1 MVQHDIWRYR
11 KKKFPA
17 RTILSILWLR
27 SRTIHHSVSVGC
39 PHIPTPPPSMESPPR
54 SQLQNRDPFLD
65 LHHQLTLFPSWVASS
80 TAQPES
86 VRLSGWGHYSA
97 RICTEVLLKP
107 RLSFRA
113 PRPAPVTY
121 FYFLYIAAITT
132 SQRAPRMPRSA
143 WGRLQEGNAVPE
155 TETPQGKH
163 VSY

>member
-17 RTILSILWLR
+17 CTISSILWPR

-39 PHIPTPPPSMESPPR
+39 PHIPTPPPSMEPPPR
-54 SQLQNRDPFLD
+54 SKLQNRDPFLD
-65 LHHQLTLFPSWVASS
+65 LHHQLTLFPSRVASS

-86 VRLSGWGHYSA
+86 VSLSGWGHYSA
-97 RICTEVLLKP
+97 WICTEVLSKP
-107 RLSFRA
+107 RLSCRA
-113 PRPAPVTY
+113 PKSAPVTY
-121 FYFLYIAAITT
+121 FDFLCIAAITT

-143 WGRLQEGNAVPE
+143 WGRLQEGNAAPE